1 MSFESIENVQVD
13 FMFLNFICPALF
25 IQNVNFQNSSCS
37 FIVMKVYSMFNNTKN
52 NYEIL
57 IHMNIELHTM
67 LC

>member
-57 IHMNIELHTM
+57 IHMNIELHTI